1 MLMVT
6 TSYSLP
12 GVQEMSRMASVWPL
26 RIRVHSI
33 GQL

>member
-1 MLMVT
+1 MLIVT

-12 GVQEMSRMASVWPL
+12 GVQGICSHGLDLPL
-26 RIRVHSI
+26 RISVHSI